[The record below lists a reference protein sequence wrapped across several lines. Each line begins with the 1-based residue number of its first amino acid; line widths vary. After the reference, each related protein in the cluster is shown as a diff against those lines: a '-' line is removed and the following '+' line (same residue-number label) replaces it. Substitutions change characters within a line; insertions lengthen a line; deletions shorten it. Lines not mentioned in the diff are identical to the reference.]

1 MSLDDMLN
9 NRGLGAAQSTGGY
22 SSSGEHWSETTET
35 TAPTQTNAQP
45 NATANTNQYDLFIT
59 DFGTAAQNTG
69 RSSRSGND
77 TSGRGIV
84 ISDGTNVWRQP
95 LTSHPGN
102 NWTLPDAADYNAR
115 ISNASTTAAA
125 ALDYWLSQ
133 HPFYEVNGAMPSD
146 LQALYNDFESRYNT
160 FKSHTRDLSSANE
173 PYELKKARQDFNNA
187 VIAYANLKYTQALQ
201 AGKLLTLQEALA
213 AGDPKSK
220 VFYVKPGYYYI
231 GNTTKIAPTVST
243 DAATTATTNASQS
256 QAARSAL
263 EAQQYQNTY
272 NANLAY
278 NTSASGQTSNSNAES
293 DSAWW
298 LLLPLAAL
306 GLAKIV
312 SKNKDSKKRKKR

>member
-9 NRGLGAAQSTGGY
+9 RGLGAHSTGGY

-35 TAPTQTNAQP
+35 TTPTQTNAQT
-45 NATANTNQYDLFIT
+45 NATANANQYDLFIT

-69 RSSRSGND
+69 SSTRGSVSSVVSGK
-77 TSGRGIV
+77 GIV

-95 LTSHPGN
+95 MSGHPGN
-102 NWTLPDAADYNAR
+102 NWTLSDAALKNAH
-115 ISNASTTAAA
+115 IKNTATTAAD
-125 ALDYWLSQ
+125 ALDFWLSQ

-187 VIAYANLKYTQALQ
+187 VIAYANLRYTQALQ
-201 AGKLLTLQEALA
+201 NGKLLTLQEALA

-231 GNTTKIAPTVST
+231 GKTTEIAPTVSA

-256 QAARSAL
+256 QSARSAL

-272 NANLAY
+272 NANMSY
-278 NTSASGQTSNSNAES
+278 NTSTSSQTSNSNAES